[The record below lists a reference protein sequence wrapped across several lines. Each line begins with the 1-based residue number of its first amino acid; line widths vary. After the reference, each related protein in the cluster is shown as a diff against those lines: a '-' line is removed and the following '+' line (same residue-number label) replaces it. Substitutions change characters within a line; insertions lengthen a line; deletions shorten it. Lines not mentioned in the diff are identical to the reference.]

1 MMLKWRVYLA
11 LNHCEK
17 KDQENCFAKK
27 AEMKIMLFCYFLL
40 RLLLDGSFSD
50 AHVTIK
56 NVQTLQI
63 IFSP

>member
-27 AEMKIMLFCYFLL
+27 SRNENNAFLL
-40 RLLLDGSFSD
+40 FFAAVIARWF
-50 AHVTIK
+50 
-56 NVQTLQI
+56 
-63 IFSP
+63 FF